1 MALLGDK
8 YRIRHSAWY
17 LPHFLFFFLSVLIEM
32 FVKLLAPIKDLS
44 MEYSIRAISSYTA
57 SVMMFNRLRAA
68 IHMDYVP
75 LIDVETSQLKSAKW
89 YAKWW
94 EENLSKGTVKNKKN

>member
-1 MALLGDK
+1 MALLGGK
-8 YRIRHSAWY
+8 CKIRHTSWY
-17 LPHFLFFFLSVLIEM
+17 LPHFLFFFLSVLAQLFIRL
-32 FVKLLAPIKDLS
+32 FAPFKKMS
-44 MEYSIRAISSYTA
+44 MEYSIQAISSFTA

-75 LIDVETSQLKSAKW
+75 LIDVETSQQNSAKW

-94 EENLSKGTVKNKKN
+94 EENLSKASVKNKNN